1 MSTVAILF
9 SNLHDRS
16 IPELTSNRS
25 AEAIP
30 FAGRYRLVDFALSN
44 LVNSNIYNVNLLTR
58 YNYRSI
64 MEHIGSGKEWDLAR
78 SSGGIK
84 FLPPFMK
91 GNAFS
96 SENNLYTNRLEAI
109 KSIRSTVGSFTE
121 DYVIMADSNIICN
134 IDVSDIIKY
143 HKSTGADMTAVVKS
157 FNMTKENYR
166 ERVEIVPDS
175 DGNIADI
182 KRTSPDYVGECK
194 IYMNISVFNRTYFQ
208 NVVNDAIAHNYH
220 SMTFD
225 VMRRNM
231 KNARYKV
238 YECKEYMM
246 AVETL
251 SDYYSASMDML
262 YKPEV
267 RDAIFKNR
275 LRPVITRIVNSVPT
289 YYGASSRIKNSFIAD
304 GCKIHGAVENSII
317 FRGVTVGKGAVIR
330 NSVVFKNAIIGENAF
345 LNCCLADIGSVVSD
359 SRILS
364 GCEASPYYIAK
375 NARL

>member
-9 SNLHDRS
+9 SNLHDQS
-16 IPELTSNRS
+16 IPELTTNRS

-84 FLPPFMK
+84 LLPPFMRANPL
-91 GNAFS
+91 G
-96 SENNLYTNRLEAI
+96 ENLYTNRLEAI
-109 KSIRSTVGSFTE
+109 KSIRETVNSFTE
-121 DYVIMADSNIICN
+121 DYVIIADSNIVCN
-134 IDVSDIIKY
+134 IDINEILNF
-143 HKSTGADMTAVVKS
+143 HKASKADMTAVVKS

-166 ERVEIVPDS
+166 ERVEIVPDAE
-175 DGNIADI
+175 GNISDI
-182 KRTSPDYVGECK
+182 KRTSPDYEGECK
-194 IYMNISVFNRTYFQ
+194 IYMNVAVFNRLYFQ
-208 NVVNDAIAHNYH
+208 NVINDAAAHNYH

-225 VMRRNM
+225 VIRRNM
-231 KNARYKV
+231 KSSNYKV
-238 YECKEYMM
+238 YECKSYMAAIETMGEY
-246 AVETL
+246 
-251 SDYYSASMDML
+251 YQASMDMI

-267 RDAIFKNR
+267 RNEVFKNR
-275 LRPVITRIVNSVPT
+275 LRPVITRIGNSVPT
-289 YYGASSRIKNSFIAD
+289 YYGDSSKIKNSFIAD
-304 GCKIHGAVENSII
+304 GCKIYGTVENSII
-317 FRGVTVGKGAVIR
+317 FRGVKVGKGAVVK
-330 NSVVFKNAIIGENAF
+330 NSVLFKNTVVGENAF
-345 LNCCLADIGSVVSD
+345 LNCCISDMNTVIGD

-364 GCEASPYYIAK
+364 GCEVRPYYIAK

>member
-9 SNLHDRS
+9 SNLHDQG

-84 FLPPFMK
+84 LLPPFMK
-91 GNAFS
+91 GS
-96 SENNLYTNRLEAI
+96 SLFGENNLYTNRLEAI
-109 KSIRSTVGSFTE
+109 KSIRSTVSSFTE

-134 IDVSDIIKY
+134 IDIDDIIKY
-143 HKSTGADMTAVVKS
+143 HKSTKADMTVVVKS
-157 FNMTKENYR
+157 FEMTKQNYR
-166 ERVEIVPDS
+166 ERVQIVPDK

-182 KRTSPDYVGECK
+182 KRTSPDYEGECK

-208 NVVNDAIAHNYH
+208 NVLNDAIAHNYH

-225 VMRRNM
+225 VVRRNM
-231 KNARYKV
+231 KNDRYKV
-238 YECKEYMM
+238 YECKDYMM

-275 LRPVITRIVNSVPT
+275 ARPVITRIVNSVPT
-289 YYGASSRIKNSFIAD
+289 YYGAGSRVKNSFIAD

-317 FRGVTVGKGAVIR
+317 FRGVIVGKGAVIR

-345 LNCCLADIGSVVSD
+345 LNCCLADIRSVVSD